1 MVLQAVGPQPT
12 GEGGAGEPLPSRAFL
27 LPACAERGWEF
38 RAAHLRPA
46 VSKSAPSVGSPLP
59 RLRLQKSGVG
69 LVVYPG
75 TPPHLGWPRNL
86 KICSFLTYGRSRSLS
101 VLSLSFRRRARAG
114 DIRVLVLIRP
124 VCPTAVPP
132 TRCWNPSG
140 CHSRLISGSVV
151 PPWSGWSRAFFCHK
165 CHVSNRNDRARRSN
179 VASRGPH
186 EDAEPLRVEGP
197 RELKTYAD
205 FRDPDKGVIHN
216 ISLLPF

>member
-1 MVLQAVGPQPT
+1 MHTLLRRQGPAGCRPEPT

-124 VCPTAVPP
+124 VCPDCSA
-132 TRCWNPSG
+132 S
-140 CHSRLISGSVV
+140 HSMLESVRLSQQINFWVCSASLVRVV
-151 PPWSGWSRAFFCHK
+151 ESF
-165 CHVSNRNDRARRSN
+165 
-179 VASRGPH
+179 
-186 EDAEPLRVEGP
+186 
-197 RELKTYAD
+197 
-205 FRDPDKGVIHN
+205 
-216 ISLLPF
+216 LLPQVSCE